1 MVASINATGVYV
13 AAPSPVAQRQHD
25 TWHETRNDSGNGSGN
40 AAAENIDDSDDDML
54 LTLQQ
59 KLADMADDMANV
71 ATQFRNRRDI
81 EKKSGVSDDDFESV
95 LDDDQVEKSQK
106 IIQVVGI
113 ENTSLDDILAQVRS
127 LFPDES
133 DLFLVIKKLLK
144 QKKLSEI
151 QCERLE
157 QVLAEVA
164 CKTDPKILK
173 GGINCA
179 FKARFFGAK
188 LGLAARYLR
197 QTYRRFLQSGRRP
210 LEDYEDW
217 IACYGFQQRHIVSD
231 FVAESLSTDIRSEDP
246 SCSLL
251 EFGNL
256 LAHMRKLHLLRTADK
271 EFVTALSMKRIVPF
285 HGNGD
290 ADWLSLLFDLL
301 RPGTDLAERL
311 PEVLDSGCFSRH
323 AARSI
328 WLIAVRN
335 AYSFLSPELKENWN
349 TDNDSVHESVEATVL
364 AAFDHLIEQSHTLEL
379 RESHASFRKL
389 MP

>member
-1 MVASINATGVYV
+1 MVASINAAEIFV
-13 AAPSPVAQRQHD
+13 ASPTLVAQRQHD
-25 TWHETRNDSGNGSGN
+25 ARHETRNDSGNGN
-40 AAAENIDDSDDDML
+40 ADAENIDDSDDDML
-54 LTLQQ
+54 STLQQ
-59 KLADMADDMANV
+59 KLVYMTGDMANV

-81 EKKSGVSDDDFESV
+81 EKKKSVLDEDFESV
-95 LDDDQVEKSQK
+95 LDDDQIEKSEK
-106 IIQVVGI
+106 IIQIVGV
-113 ENTSLDDILAQVRS
+113 ENISLEDILAQVRN

-144 QKKLSEI
+144 QKKISEI

-157 QVLAEVA
+157 QVLADVA

-179 FKARFFGAK
+179 LKAKFFGAK

-197 QTYRRFLQSGRRP
+197 QTYRRFLQSDRRP
-210 LEDYEDW
+210 LEVYEDW
-217 IACYGFQQRHIVSD
+217 VSCYGFQERHIVID

-271 EFVTALSMKRIVPF
+271 EFVSVLSMKRIVPS
-285 HGNGD
+285 HENGD
-290 ADWLSLLFDLL
+290 ADWLSLLFNLL
-301 RPGTDLAERL
+301 RPGTDLAYRL
-311 PEVLDSGCFSRH
+311 PEVLDGARFSRH
-323 AARSI
+323 TSRSI

-335 AYSFLSPELKENWN
+335 AYACLSPELKENWN
-349 TDNDSVHESVEATVL
+349 TDDDSTHESVASTVL
-364 AAFDHLIEQSHTLEL
+364 AAFDHLIKQSHALEL
-379 RESHASFRKL
+379 REPHAAFRKL